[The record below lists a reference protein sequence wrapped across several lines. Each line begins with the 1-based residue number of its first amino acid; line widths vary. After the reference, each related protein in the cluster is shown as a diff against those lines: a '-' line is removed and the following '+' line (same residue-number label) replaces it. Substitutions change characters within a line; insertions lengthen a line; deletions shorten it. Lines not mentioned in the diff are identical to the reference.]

1 MAMYW
6 DFERLPK
13 NFKEF
18 KVQYK
23 KYVLENK
30 DVEESEDVVIIKSLY
45 FDPDCRPADLF
56 ISKDDKVYVKYDTL
70 CSVEDNQTIIR
81 TYTINDNCELI
92 DNREMPISTYQ
103 NFTHQRLKKMKKV
116 FISYSH
122 DDLIYRKELQ
132 TYLVNL
138 ERENKIEI
146 WHDGLIDAGSG
157 WNEKIIDKLKESD
170 IIILLISQTFI
181 SSKYIHEV
189 EMKKALEQMQ
199 KGHSKI
205 IPILVSNCD
214 WNNWNVFLE
223 NSNNGEIEEEISKGK
238 LNNYQLMPM
247 NEENQRLEPINRW
260 KYREDAWTK
269 IIKQIRDFTNN

>member
-6 DFERLPK
+6 DFDVLPK

-18 KVQYK
+18 KTQYK
-23 KYVLENK
+23 KYVLENI
-30 DVEESEDVVIIKSLY
+30 DLDDTEDVVIINDLY
-45 FDPDCRPADLF
+45 FNPVCRPADLF

-92 DNREMPISTYQ
+92 DNREMPISIYQ
-103 NFTHQRLKKMKKV
+103 NFTHKRLKKMKKV

-122 DDLIYRKELQ
+122 DDLNYRKELQ

-146 WHDGLIDAGSG
+146 WHDGLIEAGIG
-157 WNEKIIDKLKESD
+157 WNEKIIEKLKESD

-189 EMKKALEQMQ
+189 EMKKALEQKLQ
-199 KGHSKI
+199 GNSKI
-205 IPILVSNCD
+205 VPILVSNCD
-214 WNNWNVFLE
+214 WNNWNVFME
-223 NSNNGEIEEEISKGK
+223 NNNDSENEKGK

-247 NEENQRLEPINRW
+247 NEDNQRLEAINRW
-260 KYREDAWTK
+260 TFPEDAWIK
-269 IIKQIRDFTNN
+269 IIKQIRDYINV